1 MLLHALID
9 IALSGKMS
17 AQNIAMQNE
26 IFYLILSMYMCYNMA
41 MKTKNGNLHL
51 EIQTSRKSAVGI
63 LRTSYYD
70 DGRVNHTQHGRITGC
85 TQEQLKILQKAF
97 REQVIPADDTNA
109 FKILQSKEY
118 GASFAILEVIKQT
131 GLDKAIFSKKET
143 WVNSILAM
151 IIGRLV
157 YAGSKLSLSHMA
169 GNSCL
174 WELCGIS
181 KVDVDNH
188 CYEPLDALLDRQEAI
203 QKKLAK
209 KHLTDGSLVLYDITS
224 SYLEGEYS
232 ESNLVS
238 FGYNRD
244 GKKSHEQIVIG
255 LICNNEGCP
264 VGVEVFKGNTKDSTT
279 IDRKSTR
286 LNSSH

>member
-118 GASFAILEVIKQT
+118 GQVSLF
-131 GLDKAIFSKKET
+131 
-143 WVNSILAM
+143 W
-151 IIGRLV
+151 
-157 YAGSKLSLSHMA
+157 KLS
-169 GNSCL
+169 N
-174 WELCGIS
+174 
-181 KVDVDNH
+181 K
-188 CYEPLDALLDRQEAI
+188 LDWTKLFSP
-203 QKKLAK
+203 KKK
-209 KHLTDGSLVLYDITS
+209 P
-224 SYLEGEYS
+224 
-232 ESNLVS
+232 
-238 FGYNRD
+238 
-244 GKKSHEQIVIG
+244 G
-255 LICNNEGCP
+255 LIQY
-264 VGVEVFKGNTKDSTT
+264 
-279 IDRKSTR
+279 
-286 LNSSH
+286 